1 MPDITR
7 RRTGELLRELFSI
20 LIAAPD
26 GMRAK
31 TALETLAG
39 RVTLTPFEAGNY
51 ESGNRR
57 FEKIVRFATVDCVK
71 AGWLLKDKG
80 IWSITDEG
88 RAAHAEL
95 TDPEAFYRRACQLY
109 AEWRAAQPDSEAAA
123 VDAAPS
129 TAANAAENAAKA
141 VSVTFEEAEEQAW
154 AEISQYLRAMNPYDF
169 QDLVAD
175 LLRAM
180 SDHVSWVSPP
190 GKDGG
195 LDILA
200 WPDALGTRLPR
211 IKVQV
216 KRQQHAVNVDGLR
229 SFMAL
234 LGDDDVGLF
243 VCTGGFTK
251 DAETEARTQAC
262 GRAIYKNVGITETAL
277 AAQLLATSRVGAI
290 CRWIPITDSWPT
302 PSKPNGTR
310 SCALT
315 SRPGNAMKSI
325 VMPKPLES
333 TRSSAQA
340 SSTLQRTSRGY
351 GTIPVRPTASASVWR
366 AFSSLM

>member
-1 MPDITR
+1 MAEITR
-7 RRTGELLRELFSI
+7 RRTGEFLRELFSI
-20 LIAAPD
+20 LMAVPE
-26 GMRAK
+26 GMRASD
-31 TALETLAG
+31 ALQLLSSRFTLS
-39 RVTLTPFEAGNY
+39 PYEADNY
-51 ESGNRR
+51 ESGSRR

-71 AGWLLKDKG
+71 AGWLVKDKG

-88 RAAHAEL
+88 RAAYAEL
-95 TDPEAFYRRACQLY
+95 SDPEAFYKRACKLY
-109 AEWRAAQPDSEAAA
+109 AEWKAAQPDAEVSVAAA
-123 VDAAPS
+123 AASTTVADDVDS
-129 TAANAAENAAKA
+129 TAKS

-180 SDHVSWVSPP
+180 TYHVTWVSPP

-251 DAETEARTQAC
+251 DAEAEARTQEKRRVMLI
-262 GRAIYKNVGITETAL
+262 GLDKLFDLWDEHYDQLTDRARRRLPLRSIRFL
-277 AAQLLATSRVGAI
+277 A
-290 CRWIPITDSWPT
+290 
-302 PSKPNGTR
+302 
-310 SCALT
+310 
-315 SRPGNAMKSI
+315 PG
-325 VMPKPLES
+325 
-333 TRSSAQA
+333 
-340 SSTLQRTSRGY
+340 G
-351 GTIPVRPTASASVWR
+351 
-366 AFSSLM
+366 

>member
-1 MPDITR
+1 MAEITR
-7 RRTGELLRELFSI
+7 RRTGEFLRELFKI
-20 LIAAPD
+20 LMATTD
-26 GMRAK
+26 GMRASE
-31 TALETLAG
+31 ALQLLAS
-39 RVTLTPFEAGNY
+39 RFTLTPYEADNY
-51 ESGNRR
+51 ESGSRR

-71 AGWLLKDKG
+71 AGWLVKDKG

-95 TDPEAFYRRACQLY
+95 TDPEAFYKRACKLY
-109 AEWRAAQPDSEAAA
+109 AEWKAAQPDAE
-123 VDAAPS
+123 PS
-129 TAANAAENAAKA
+129 TATGGSAAVSVEDVESTAKA
-141 VSVTFEEAEEQAW
+141 VSVTFEESEEQAW
-154 AEISQYLRAMNPYDF
+154 AEISQYMRAMNPYDF

-180 SDHVSWVSPP
+180 SYHVTWVSPP

-216 KRQQHAVNVDGLR
+216 KRQQQSVSVDGLR

-251 DAETEARTQAC
+251 DAETEARTQEKRRVTLIGLEKLFDLWDEHYDKLTDQA
-262 GRAIYKNVGITETAL
+262 RRRLPLRSIRFL
-277 AAQLLATSRVGAI
+277 A
-290 CRWIPITDSWPT
+290 
-302 PSKPNGTR
+302 
-310 SCALT
+310 
-315 SRPGNAMKSI
+315 PG
-325 VMPKPLES
+325 
-333 TRSSAQA
+333 
-340 SSTLQRTSRGY
+340 G
-351 GTIPVRPTASASVWR
+351 
-366 AFSSLM
+366 